1 MNTKRPL
8 FWHQGLFLQ
17 PQHFQYADAH
27 QQWTATALERSIH
40 PNHWGV
46 VELGLNE
53 ERLSSGVVELDS
65 GVFLFRDGTLVSV
78 PDNAV
83 LANRDFRAEWSP
95 DQASFTVY
103 IGLKRL
109 VEADANVSVVPDR
122 QTAQSAT
129 TRFAALSDG
138 DAMPDLHQGK
148 EGAAQVKTLHYVLRI
163 FFERELEEAEDYDIM
178 PLARLVRDGDTIEP
192 DPGYA
197 PPALTMSAV
206 PALLRSLREIREQVV
221 GRAHQLEEYK
231 GPTSGTGEFS
241 PKLIRYR
248 FALQVLGR
256 YAPVLAHYS
265 ESPQIHP
272 WEAYG
277 LLRQLIG
284 ELSAFT
290 TEMDIL
296 GTPAGYSEGMPP
308 YDHQR
313 AGIQFRDARM
323 AVERLL
329 NAITVG
335 PEYIVT
341 LEHTAYGRFE
351 REVPRHFLD
360 RRASLYLALRTE
372 GMSDELLASFQNFA
386 KIGAAHEVD
395 LFVRRALPGLSAT
408 YLTVRPESLPQRPNT
423 HYFRLNQNDT
433 LWEGVENTR
442 TMAVLWD
449 AAPDDLKVELIMVR
463 G

>member
-27 QQWTATALERSIH
+27 NAWAATALDRGIH

-53 ERLSSGVVELDS
+53 ERLSSGVIELERAT
-65 GVFLFRDGTLVSV
+65 FLFRDGTLVSV

-83 LANRDFRAEWSP
+83 IATRDFRAAWGP
-95 DQASFTVY
+95 DDSTFTVY
-103 IGLKRL
+103 VGLKRL
-109 VEADANVSVVPDR
+109 VEADANVTVVADR
-122 QTAQSAT
+122 ESAT
-129 TRFAALSDG
+129 RVGTRFASLSETDP
-138 DAMPDLHQGK
+138 MPDLHQGK
-148 EGAAQVKTLHYVLRI
+148 EGTVQVKTLHHVLRL
-163 FFERELEEAEDYDIM
+163 FFERELDEAEDYEIM
-178 PLARLVRDGDTIEP
+178 PLARLVRDGDAVEP

-206 PALLRSLREIREQVV
+206 PSLLHTLREIREQVV

-231 GPTSGTGEFS
+231 GPTSGSGEFS
-241 PKLIRYR
+241 PKIMRYR

-256 YAPVLAHYS
+256 YAPILAHYS
-265 ESPQIHP
+265 ESPQVHP
-272 WEAYG
+272 WEVYG
-277 LLRQLIG
+277 VLRQLVG
-284 ELSAFT
+284 ELSAFST
-290 TEMDIL
+290 DMDIL
-296 GTPAGYSEGMPP
+296 GTPVGYNEGMPP

-313 AGIQFRDARM
+313 AGIHFRDARM
-323 AVERLL
+323 TVERLL

-335 PEYIVT
+335 PEYIVG
-341 LEHTAYGRFE
+341 LEHTAHGRFE
-351 REVPRHFLD
+351 REIPRHFLD

-372 GMSDELLASFQNFA
+372 AMSDSLLESFQNFA

-408 YLTVRPESLPQRPNT
+408 YLAVRPESLPQRPNT